1 MSLLQTLIEA
11 LRSLAGNRLRTAL
24 TMLGIVIG
32 IASVV
37 LMLGVGDAVRG
48 FIDRELSVLGS
59 NQLIVQRG
67 APTGGGGPP
76 RRPTNPD
83 AAWLT
88 LDDAMAINTLP
99 SVSAAAA
106 TLQGGFAVL
115 YGEDSSQSQVLGVT
129 PEMFKVRNWVVEQGV
144 AFSEE
149 DVRSANRV
157 IVIGSRIAEA
167 HYLRR
172 DPLGQVIRVGGRPF
186 TVIGVMAGSGRTLDG
201 TDLGELLVVPL
212 TALPMSLPRPRGV
225 HYINV
230 QSVSEARLKEA
241 ELDVAEL
248 LRDRRRITGEMPDD
262 FNITNLASIAQ
273 TGANIAAAL
282 SIGLGVVGAVSLVV
296 GGIGIMNI
304 MLVSV
309 SERVRE
315 IGIRMAIG
323 AKPRHVLTQFLAEA
337 VVMCVLGGAVGV
349 LLAAA
354 GVYAVNNAGAAGS
367 FRMTLSA
374 THVFIAVLFSTGV
387 GLFFGWYPA
396 RRASKLLP
404 IECLRQ
410 E

>member
-11 LRSLAGNRLRTAL
+11 FRSLASNRLRTAL

-37 LMLGVGDAVRG
+37 LMLGVGDAVRV

-67 APTGGGGPP
+67 APTDGGP
-76 RRPTNPD
+76 RRRADPD
-83 AAWLT
+83 AAMLT
-88 LDDAMAINTLP
+88 IDDAVAMNRLP
-99 SVSAAAA
+99 SVRAAAA
-106 TLQGGFAVL
+106 TLQSIFPVL
-115 YGEDSSQSQVLGVT
+115 YGDDSSQSLVLGVM
-129 PEMFKVRNWVVEQGV
+129 PEMFRVRNWVVDQGV

-157 IVIGSRIAEA
+157 ILIGSKVAEA
-167 HYLRR
+167 RYLRR

-186 TVIGVMAGSGRTLDG
+186 TVIGVLAGSGRTLDG
-201 TDLGELLVVPL
+201 SDLGELLVVPI
-212 TALPMSLPRPRGV
+212 TALPLVLPRPRSA

-230 QSVSEARLKEA
+230 QAMSELRLKEA
-241 ELDVAEL
+241 EIDVAEL
-248 LRDRRRITGEMPDD
+248 LRDRRRITGDTPDD

-273 TGANIAAAL
+273 TGANIAAGL
-282 SIGLGVVGAVSLVV
+282 SIGLGVIGAVSLLV

-323 AKPRHVLTQFLAEA
+323 AKPHHVLTQFLAEA
-337 VVMCVLGGAVGV
+337 VVMCVMGGLVGV
-349 LLAAA
+349 ALAAA
-354 GVYAVNNAGAAGS
+354 GVWGVNQSG
-367 FRMTLSA
+367 RITMELSA
-374 THVFIAVLFSTGV
+374 THVLTAVVFSTAV
-387 GLFFGWYPA
+387 GLFFGFYPA
-396 RRASKLLP
+396 RRASQLLP